1 MKKGITHIFC
11 GEGKGKTPAAIGMGI
26 QAAIAGKRV
35 IIIEFLKGR
44 YDGRSEFIQRL
55 EPDVK
60 LFRFERSDAGFDS
73 LTEQER
79 QEECQNIK
87 NGLNFARKVLSTQ
100 GCDVLILDEL
110 IGLPAAGIISW
121 EEIRSLMRLREDE
134 MSLIIT
140 GNEQGRELWDLADEV
155 TVMQSITHEKL

>member
-11 GEGKGKTPAAIGMGI
+11 GEGKGKTPAAIGMGM
-26 QAAIAGKRV
+26 QAASAGKRV
-35 IIIEFLKGR
+35 IVIEFLKGR
-44 YDGRSEFIQRL
+44 YDGQSEFIRRL
-55 EPDVK
+55 EPDIK
-60 LFRFERSDAGFDS
+60 LFRFERSDATFNS
-73 LTEQER
+73 LTETQR

-121 EEIRSLMRLREDE
+121 EEIRGLMELREGE
-134 MSLIIT
+134 MNLIIT
-140 GNEQGRELWDLADEV
+140 GNERGEELWDLADEV
-155 TVMQSITHEKL
+155 TVMQSIAREKR